1 VVFPV
6 WEASHARTGHH
17 DSIQPPLQCNNAGNV
32 IPLERRSTM
41 GDRGGRKDKAKGQKQ
56 SASKQKQKAKK
67 KEDKQP
73 KRKA

>member
-1 VVFPV
+1 MFSA
-6 WEASHARTGHH
+6 WEASHAWTGHP
-17 DSIQPPLQCNNAGNV
+17 DSTPPVSPCNNAGSV

-56 SASKQKQKAKK
+56 NASKQKQKAKK

-73 KRKA
+73 KRKT